1 MIDMEEASSD
11 LPDVTHLLGSE
22 SDRDAQAA
30 FEHYRTAFDLALYAP
45 SVSTF
50 REAVLAHDKLMG
62 IIKGANDGAYSQ
74 HQT

>member
-1 MIDMEEASSD
+1 MIDMEDTVD
-11 LPDVTHLLGSE
+11 LPDVTHLLGSDH
-22 SDRDAQAA
+22 DRDAKAA

-50 REAVLAHDKLMG
+50 REAVIAHDKLMG
-62 IIKGANDGAYSQ
+62 IIKGADDGENSQ